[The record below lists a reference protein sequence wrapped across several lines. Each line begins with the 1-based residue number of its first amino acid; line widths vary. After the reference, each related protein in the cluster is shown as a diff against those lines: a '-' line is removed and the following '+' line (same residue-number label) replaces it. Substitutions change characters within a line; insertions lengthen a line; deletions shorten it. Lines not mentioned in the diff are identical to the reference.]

1 MISQYQCG
9 FGKGR
14 STMDALIQFSNDIEK
29 AFS

>member
-9 FGKGR
+9 FGKG